1 MVKQTFWGKCQFKTL
16 EKFAFKMSEEIICEF
31 CPESFHRQEDF
42 LDHSKFEHFNQISEN
57 WEKCDYCDNFF
68 PNLNELEN
76 HFGDCHSNTKQVQVS
91 FFTLTA
97 F

>member
-1 MVKQTFWGKCQFKTL
+1 
-16 EKFAFKMSEEIICEF
+16 MSEEIICEF